1 MKKIIFAFLLVC
13 SAFMMAQSADQKKI
27 LEDSNSFMLLMKNK
41 NYEGIMDLTHP
52 ALFEKIEKETLINA
66 FKALLEGNQEFKM
79 ELEDVSPNAF
89 DVSEIFFTK
98 EKEKY
103 AFVTY
108 PMKMKMSFLNEKF
121 DDEKKKMMTNM
132 MEIQGIKSKFVDDS
146 TLEMAKQSM
155 IIAVNDKTTNN
166 TWKYV
171 NYDETNPLFVSI
183 IPVEIMK
190 KAKEYYADFLIKQK
204 ENAN

>member
-1 MKKIIFAFLLVC
+1 
-13 SAFMMAQSADQKKI
+13 
-27 LEDSNSFMLLMKNK
+27 
-41 NYEGIMDLTHP
+41 
-52 ALFEKIEKETLINA
+52 
-66 FKALLEGNQEFKM
+66 
-79 ELEDVSPNAF
+79 
-89 DVSEIFFTK
+89 
-98 EKEKY
+98 
-103 AFVTY
+103 
-108 PMKMKMSFLNEKF
+108 
-121 DDEKKKMMTNM
+121 M